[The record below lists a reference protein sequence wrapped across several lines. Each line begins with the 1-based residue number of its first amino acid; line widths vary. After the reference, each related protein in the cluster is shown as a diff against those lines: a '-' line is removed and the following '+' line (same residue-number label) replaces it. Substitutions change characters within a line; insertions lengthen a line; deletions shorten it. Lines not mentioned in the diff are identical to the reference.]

1 MQLFFLN
8 VLFFCLFVFNANEE
22 VFRGFAAYCSWIWH
36 RTRRTNCRK
45 TTTVFV
51 LLWSELNLTDT
62 PLDFFHRPLNLHEFI
77 SHLDREIKLKTLK
90 WLLADTERLY
100 PKRIGICWTAAA
112 SSENLTYKL
121 PLSDVLVSF
130 SILGYWDICMCN
142 TCLPSFSF
150 SVLFNFKEY

>member
-8 VLFFCLFVFNANEE
+8 VLFFVCLFLMPMRRYLE
-22 VFRGFAAYCSWIWH
+22 VLQHTAPEFGTARVAQTAERLPQSLSCCDQNWI
-36 RTRRTNCRK
+36 
-45 TTTVFV
+45 
-51 LLWSELNLTDT
+51 LLT
-62 PLDFFHRPLNLHEFI
+62 LHSISFI
-77 SHLDREIKLKTLK
+77 DRSIFTSFSHLDREIKLKTLK

>member
-8 VLFFCLFVFNANEE
+8 VPLLFVFVFFLMPMRRYLE
-22 VFRGFAAYCSWIWH
+22 VQQHTAPEFG
-36 RTRRTNCRK
+36 TRHTNCSK
-45 TTTVFV
+45 TTAV
-51 LLWSELNLTDT
+51 LLT
-62 PLDFFHRPLNLHEFI
+62 LHSISFI
-77 SHLDREIKLKTLK
+77 DGSIFTSLSLVWTEIKLKTLK

-130 SILGYWDICMCN
+130 GILGYWDICMCN

>member
-1 MQLFFLN
+1 MAWNAVIFFLMYIFCFLMPMRRYLE
-8 VLFFCLFVFNANEE
+8 VLQHTAPEF
-22 VFRGFAAYCSWIWH
+22 GTH
-36 RTRRTNCRK
+36 RTNCRK

-51 LLWSELNLTDT
+51 LFWSELNLTDT
-62 PLDFFHRPLNLHEFI
+62 PLGFFHRPLNLHEFI
-77 SHLDREIKLKTLK
+77 SRLDRDKIKNTKDT
-90 WLLADTERLY
+90 DTERLY

-130 SILGYWDICMCN
+130 GILGYWDIGMCN

>member
-1 MQLFFLN
+1 MAWNAVIFFLN
-8 VLFFCLFVFNANEE
+8 VHLFLFFLMPMRRYLE
-22 VFRGFAAYCSWIWH
+22 VLQ
-36 RTRRTNCRK
+36 RTAPEFGTHRTNCRK

-51 LLWSELNLTDT
+51 LWSELNLTDT
-62 PLDFFHRPLNLHEFI
+62 PLDYFHRPLNLHEFI
-77 SHLDREIKLKTLK
+77 SCLDREINLKTLK

-130 SILGYWDICMCN
+130 GIFRVLGHLYVQYL
-142 TCLPSFSF
+142 LPKLFIFSF
-150 SVLFNFKEY
+150 I